1 MAAPAAE
8 QLRELGGKLGAPDL
22 PASGDDLAKLLQ
34 QAAEC
39 LHGIEQSPG
48 SSVMEAIQPFLNA
61 VAREELLKHEDEDV
75 KVLLA
80 NCFCEITRITAP
92 EAPYSD
98 DVLRNVFHLIV
109 GTFGGLDN
117 VNSHSFGKRVAILET
132 VARYRACVVML
143 DLQCDDLITDMFR
156 TFFKVVSDSH
166 ETNIVKSMQTIMA
179 HIVDESE
186 VIHVSLLHVLLS
198 ALGRKKTGIS
208 LPARKLARSVIEQ
221 SAGKLEPYIKK
232 FLTSSLAEDN
242 SSSNGHI
249 DHHEVIF
256 DVYQCAPKVLKVV
269 VPYITGELLADQVE
283 TRSKSVELLGELFS
297 LPGVPILESFKSLFV
312 EFLKRL
318 TDRVVEIRV
327 SVIEYLKKCLMSD
340 HSRPE
345 APEIIKALCDR
356 LLDYEENVRK
366 QVVAAVCDVACHA
379 FGAVPIETI
388 KLVAERV
395 RDKSHP
401 VKCYTMERLADIYKL
416 YCLKGSDNSTSSDD
430 FEWIPGKILRCLYDK
445 DFRPESI
452 ESVLC
457 GSLFPPEF
465 PIKERVKHWVTA
477 VTHFDKVEM
486 KALEQILLQKQ
497 RLQQEMLK
505 YMSLRQIS
513 QEDAPDLQKRI
524 LGCFRSMSR
533 LFSDTTKTE
542 EYLNKLHQLKDAN
555 IWEMFTSLLDCA
567 TTFSKAWSIRVDLLK
582 SLGEKHELYDFVST
596 LSIRCSYLL
605 MNKEY
610 VREILSEASEHKS
623 SGNTKLISSCMNLLT
638 AISSFF
644 PSLLSG
650 FEEDIIDLLK
660 EDNEVLKE
668 GIAHVLS
675 KAGGNIRE
683 QLASSSSVALLLER
697 LCLEGTRKQAKYSVL
712 ALAAITKDDGLMALS
727 VLYKRLVDLL
737 EENKVHLPSILQ
749 SLGCI
754 AQIAMPIFE
763 TRGEEIISFIT
774 KKILDRSDG
783 TVDLSADRS
792 EWGDCSHR
800 CLLKIYGI
808 KTLVKSCVPCKDGE
822 AHPGMENLMGIL
834 KNILT
839 YGDMSP
845 SMISSAS
852 DKAHLRLAAA
862 KAVLRLSRQ
871 LDYKVP
877 VDVFYLTMRISQDDF
892 PQMRKLF
899 LSKVHQ
905 YIKERA
911 LDAKYACAFLI
922 GMDDYCT
929 PQYEEFKHILI
940 EVAQICQQVKMRQLS
955 VQADLNLLTAYPEYI
970 IPYLVHVLA
979 HDPSCPNIEE
989 YEDVKAFG
997 PIYWRLHLLIS
1008 TLLGEEGLQYSVPGM
1023 KKESFMT
1030 TLSIFGSIKC
1040 SKDVVDAN
1048 KTKTLHAICDLGILI
1063 AKKLCPDETDISENQ
1078 TVPLPAQLYVP
1089 VQNDQSEKSVA
1100 NDEQKWAGCENV
1112 LAHFEALMTANIAE
1126 VESPEDKMLID
1137 ETDEFGNEI
1146 PLGKIVQILKSRAA
1160 KKTGR
1165 KQKGASVSADT
1176 GKDDDVLGLLREI
1189 NLDNQENLGESVK
1202 SKPKK
1207 GQMDVKESNEKP
1219 VGFLTPKRKRSV
1231 SKSRPHSAQG
1241 SKDSDERLVYSV
1253 STGKTNV
1260 SENKLKKKSRTDS
1273 TDKDLVA
1280 SPTSTKTPV
1289 SKGKNGAKKSHTEVW
1304 SSSAKKSVVKESTM
1318 RSADLASINGSYKR
1332 QKPRL
1337 VSGLAKCSTHDS
1349 STKDLVGQ
1357 RIKVWWPL
1365 DKEYYEGVV
1374 KSYDSAKKLHTVLYN
1389 DGDIEQL
1396 NMAKEKWKRV
1406 ESNVSQIK
1414 QQKKDLHPGRA
1425 QETRTPSS
1433 AKAPPSQHKSV
1444 EKPSPLKRKA
1454 TPKSPPK
1461 SKPRKPAGGAKS
1473 VEANDSLAQSHSD
1486 EDVKSDGYDEKEV
1499 AAVSSAEKEKPE
1511 KESKHKSVEK
1521 HSPLKKKAT
1530 AKSPLKSKRR
1540 KPAGGAKSV
1549 EANDSLAQSH
1559 SDEDVK
1565 SDGHEEKEVAAVS
1578 SAEKEKPEKESK
1590 HKSVEKPSP
1599 LKGKATPKSPLKS
1612 KRRKPAGGAKSVEA
1626 NDSLAQ
1632 SHSDEDV
1639 KSDGHEEN
1647 EVAAVSSAEKEKPE
1661 KESKHKPS
1669 PLKRKATPK
1678 PLPKNKRRKPAAR
1691 GAKSV
1696 EANDSLAHS
1705 HSDEDV
1711 KSDGHEEKEVAAAV
1725 SSAEKEKPEKESK
1738 EDVELKE
1745 EKPDAGNGLSSKE
1758 ESDDETLSVWRKRA
1772 SQAT

>member
-1 MAAPAAE
+1 MAAAAE
-8 QLRELGGKLGAPDL
+8 QLRELGEKLGAEL
-22 PASGDDLAKLLQ
+22 PPSDDALAKLLE

-48 SSVMEAIQPFLNA
+48 SSVMEAIQPCLTA
-61 VAREELLKHEDEDV
+61 VAREELLKHQDEDV

-80 NCFCEITRITAP
+80 TCFCEITRITAP

-98 DVLRNVFHLIV
+98 DVLRTVFKLIV
-109 GTFGGLDN
+109 GTFGGLNN
-117 VNSHSFGKRVAILET
+117 VNSHSFGRRVTILET

-156 TFFKVVSDSH
+156 TFLEIVSDNH
-166 ETNIVKSMQTIMA
+166 ETNIVKSMQTIMG
-179 HIVDESE
+179 HIIDESE
-186 VIHVSLLHVLLS
+186 IIHESLLHVLLS
-198 ALGRKKTGIS
+198 AFGRKETGIS
-208 LPARKLARSVIEQ
+208 SSTCKLARSVIEQ

-232 FLTSSLAEDN
+232 FLTSSLAGDK

-256 DVYQCAPKVLKVV
+256 NLYQCAPKVLKVV

-297 LPGVPILESFKSLFV
+297 LPGVPVLESFKSLFV

-327 SVIEYLKKCLMSD
+327 SVIEHLKKCLMSN

-379 FGAVPIETI
+379 FGAVPIDTI

-401 VKCYTMERLADIYKL
+401 VKCYTMERLADIYKM
-416 YCLKGSDNSTSSDD
+416 YCLRGSDSSTNSDD

-445 DFRPESI
+445 DFRSESI
-452 ESVLC
+452 ESILC

-465 PIKERVKHWVTA
+465 PIKERVKHWITA
-477 VTHFDKVEM
+477 VTHFDKVDM

-533 LFSDTTKTE
+533 LFTDTTKAE

-555 IWEMFTSLLDCA
+555 IWKMFTSLLDCA
-567 TTFSKAWSIRVDLLK
+567 TTFIDAWSIRVDLLK

-596 LSIRCSYLL
+596 LSVRCSYLL
-605 MNKEY
+605 VNKEY
-610 VREILSEASEHKS
+610 VKEILSEASEHKS

-650 FEEDIIDLLK
+650 FEEDIIELLK

-675 KAGGNIRE
+675 KAGGNIPE

-697 LCLEGTRKQAKYSVL
+697 LCLEGTRKQAKYSVH

-737 EENKVHLPSILQ
+737 EEKKVHLPSILQ

-774 KKILDRSDG
+774 KKILDCSDD
-783 TVDLSADRS
+783 TVEVSADKS
-792 EWGDCSHR
+792 EWGDSSHS

-822 AHPGMENLMGIL
+822 AHPGIENLMGIL

-839 YGDMSP
+839 YGDISP
-845 SMISSAS
+845 DKISSAS

-871 LDYKVP
+871 SDHKVP
-877 VDVFYLTMRISQDDF
+877 VDVFYLTLRISQDDF

-922 GMDDYCT
+922 SIGDYHT
-929 PQYEEFKHILI
+929 PQYEEFKHNLI
-940 EVAQICQQVKMRQLS
+940 EVVQICQQVKMRQLS
-955 VQADLNLLTAYPEYI
+955 VQADVNLLTAYPEYI
-970 IPYLVHVLA
+970 IPHLVHVLA

-989 YEDVKAFG
+989 YEDVKPFG
-997 PIYWRLHLLIS
+997 PIYWRLHLVLS

-1030 TLSIFGSIKC
+1030 TLSIFRSIKC

-1048 KTKTLHAICDLGILI
+1048 KTKTLHAICDLGILV
-1063 AKKLCPDETDISENQ
+1063 AKKLCPDEINASEDQ

-1089 VQNDQSEKSVA
+1089 IQNDETGNSVV
-1100 NDEQKWAGCENV
+1100 NDEQKWLGCENV
-1112 LAHFEALMTANIAE
+1112 LSHFESLMAANIAE
-1126 VESPEDKMLID
+1126 VESPTDKMLID

-1160 KKTGR
+1160 KKTGK
-1165 KQKGASVSADT
+1165 KQKATSVPVNT

-1189 NLDNQENLGESVK
+1189 NLDNQGNLGESLK

-1207 GQMDVKESNEKP
+1207 QEMDVKESNEKP
-1219 VGFLTPKRKRSV
+1219 VDFSTPKRKRSV
-1231 SKSRPHSAQG
+1231 SKSRPHSAKD
-1241 SKDSDERLVYSV
+1241 SKDIDELLVHSV
-1253 STGKTNV
+1253 SREKTKN

-1273 TDKDLVA
+1273 IDTDLVA

-1289 SKGKNGAKKSHTEVW
+1289 SKGKNGAKKSQTEVS
-1304 SSSAKKSVVKESTM
+1304 SSSAKKSANKDSTM
-1318 RSADLASINGSYKR
+1318 RTADLASLNGSFKR

-1349 STKDLVGQ
+1349 SSTDLVGQ

-1365 DKEYYEGVV
+1365 DKAYYEGVV
-1374 KSYDSAKKLHTVLYN
+1374 KSYDSAKKMHTVLYD
-1389 DGDIEQL
+1389 DGEIEQL
-1396 NMAKEKWKRV
+1396 NMAKEKWKRI
-1406 ESNVSQIK
+1406 ESNGSSIK
-1414 QQKKDLHPGRA
+1414 QQKKDLPGTNQGRA
-1425 QETRTPSS
+1425 QEARTPSS
-1433 AKAPPSQHKSV
+1433 TKAPPNQHKSI
-1444 EKPSPLKRKA
+1444 KTSSPLKRKA
-1454 TPKSPPK
+1454 KPKAPPK
-1461 SKPRKPAGGAKS
+1461 NKRRKASGGNKY
-1473 VEANDSLAQSHSD
+1473 VEANESDASGSLAH
-1486 EDVKSDGYDEKEV
+1486 
-1499 AAVSSAEKEKPE
+1499 
-1511 KESKHKSVEK
+1511 
-1521 HSPLKKKAT
+1521 
-1530 AKSPLKSKRR
+1530 
-1540 KPAGGAKSV
+1540 
-1549 EANDSLAQSH
+1549 SH

-1578 SAEKEKPEKESK
+1578 SAEKER
-1590 HKSVEKPSP
+1590 
-1599 LKGKATPKSPLKS
+1599 T
-1612 KRRKPAGGAKSVEA
+1612 
-1626 NDSLAQ
+1626 
-1632 SHSDEDV
+1632 
-1639 KSDGHEEN
+1639 
-1647 EVAAVSSAEKEKPE
+1647 
-1661 KESKHKPS
+1661 
-1669 PLKRKATPK
+1669 
-1678 PLPKNKRRKPAAR
+1678 
-1691 GAKSV
+1691 
-1696 EANDSLAHS
+1696 
-1705 HSDEDV
+1705 
-1711 KSDGHEEKEVAAAV
+1711 
-1725 SSAEKEKPEKESK
+1725 EKESK

-1745 EKPDAGNGLSSKE
+1745 EKADVNGLRSKE
-1758 ESDDETLSVWRKRA
+1758 ESDDETLVSVA
-1772 SQAT
+1772 LSSTLDP